1 MPPLGDAPLLLTN
14 TFGRLGP
21 TPSPTDPTAP
31 WEGSDAATVAGA
43 GGLRHPVPHL
53 GVNLRQGVVH
63 AFSAYPEGND
73 ITRNWNLSLIHI

>member
-31 WEGSDAATVAGA
+31 WEGSDAATVAG
-43 GGLRHPVPHL
+43 L
-53 GVNLRQGVVH
+53 
-63 AFSAYPEGND
+63 ED
-73 ITRNWNLSLIHI
+73 